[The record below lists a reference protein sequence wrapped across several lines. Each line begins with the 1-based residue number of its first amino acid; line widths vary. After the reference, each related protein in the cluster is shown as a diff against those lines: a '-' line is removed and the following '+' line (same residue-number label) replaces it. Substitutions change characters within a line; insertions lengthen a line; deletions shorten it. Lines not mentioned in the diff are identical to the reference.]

1 MAPVSDRES
10 CTRIDREKRS
20 YRHHRRRK
28 SAGFIRVVSARAQT
42 PSPRSGT
49 LVAAG
54 RSQPATQTEKVIEH
68 DRNPAARNPAARQAG
83 FPVGEDEAHPQP
95 LERGTGRDLTC
106 QPDRSA
112 RHYEVPRSLLA
123 GRGQRPPLSRTVT
136 PAGAGRSPR
145 QRRKGCADPAHLRT
159 VIGGKR
165 LADALARERL
175 GASRE

>member
-1 MAPVSDRES
+1 MSSPPRAASYPFTLGGLKVHAHESGPVP
-10 CTRIDREKRS
+10 
-20 YRHHRRRK
+20 RRQN
-28 SAGFIRVVSARAQT
+28 SAGFIPVVSSGRQT
-42 PSPRSGT
+42 PAARSGT
-49 LVAAG
+49 LVTVG
-54 RSQPATQTEKVIEH
+54 RSQPASHTEKMIEH
-68 DRNPAARNPAARQAG
+68 DRNPAARQADHPVDEDDPQIAALQ
-83 FPVGEDEAHPQP
+83 Q
-95 LERGTGRDLTC
+95 GTGRDLTC

-145 QRRKGCADPAHLRT
+145 QRRKRCADPAHLRT